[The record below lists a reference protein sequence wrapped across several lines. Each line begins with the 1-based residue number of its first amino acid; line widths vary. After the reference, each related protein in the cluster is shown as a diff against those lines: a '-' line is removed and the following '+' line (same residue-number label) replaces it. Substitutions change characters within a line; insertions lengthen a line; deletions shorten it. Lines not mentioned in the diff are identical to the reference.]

1 MSINRINIQPI
12 ADRIAAGATILVPNN
27 RLRDAVSH
35 AYASDIAQ
43 RVYLTPKVQ
52 GIDVWVRESWDHA
65 ASLGME
71 PFACKL
77 PISATEEIFLWIE
90 VIENSLS
97 KYPLLNPEET
107 ANQVSRA
114 YQLMK
119 QWRLQRDHAEPLRSY
134 AVIPDI
140 AAYLEWIEEFESLCQ
155 ERDVISLVD
164 CIEVLCNELAD
175 SPEIPVADE
184 LVLFNFYQPPPL
196 YAELFSL
203 LSQRTEVSEVQLA
216 TDIDTISGDLQ
227 EFSNPREEFMHVAN
241 WAKQLIEQD
250 SQAHIGLVGE
260 LNENQRTEL
269 ERILH
274 TTLNTNCIVEFTE
287 TESVFNSTHSTHSLL
302 DEALVYDAFL
312 LFDLVNEEQQ
322 GEAFCRV
329 LRSPFVLPQSDE
341 QEVRTKLETELR
353 RRVTSHC
360 RLQDLAYYAGR
371 EGKEYFCPNLST
383 AMLAI
388 RESFRRMPQ
397 LATPREWGQFLEKIL
412 SEFDWPGERVTP
424 YQRQVQQ
431 RFQKALDELATLTPL
446 LGTIDYT
453 RLVARLRNICV
464 RAKYQQQFSPQS
476 QISLYSID
484 EASGLNFDH
493 LWILNFNDQVWP
505 PPISPSPFLPYTLQ
519 KEVGLPGSH
528 SDVQHQF
535 AESAFRILCS
545 SVGNSLHASF
555 HRSDGEQECR
565 VSSYGRSFE
574 RIATDSEF
582 TGDNIPI
589 PLYGWESS
597 DTPRLSVAADDT
609 AVPLVVTEESLGGVS
624 VLSDQSNCPFH
635 GFLLHRL
642 HAEPLE
648 SFATGL
654 SRASRG
660 TAMHEALEFLFG
672 QVAGRDS
679 IPGDPNT
686 LTALCDEA
694 AGQAI
699 QFLRKVH
706 QALMTPRF
714 ERIEQQRIAN
724 LLQRFLKKEKERAD
738 FTVAAREQRHS
749 WSYRG
754 MVFNLKIDRVDR
766 LDDGSLAV
774 IDYKTGKTVASPT
787 SWLSDRPQDLQLPF
801 YSTVMNELQQE
812 SVAAI
817 AIAHVNPERTDYS
830 GIMEQKQFHR
840 SLTSVS
846 EKLPGDMDWPA
857 LNHHFKLKVQEI
869 ADEFLQGIA
878 RISPVD
884 YSERCSDPQIR
895 ALCRVPDS
903 EATDETGD

>member
-1 MSINRINIQPI
+1 MSVNRINIQPI
-12 ADRIAAGATILVPNN
+12 ADRITAGATVLVPNN
-27 RLRDAVSH
+27 RLRDAVAH
-35 AYASDIAQ
+35 AYADQISKK
-43 RVYLTPKVQ
+43 VYATPRVQ
-52 GIDVWVRESWDHA
+52 GIDVWVRETWDHA
-65 ASLGME
+65 ASLGIE
-71 PFACKL
+71 PFTHKL
-77 PISATEEIFLWIE
+77 PITTTEEIFLWIE

-97 KYPLLNPEET
+97 IYPLLNPEEA

-119 QWRLQRDHAEPLRSY
+119 QWRLQRDHAESLQSY

-140 AAYLEWIEEFESLCQ
+140 AAYLGWITEFESLCQ
-155 ERDVISLVD
+155 ERSVVSLVG
-164 CIEVLCNELAD
+164 CIELLCSELTN
-175 SPEIPVADE
+175 STEIPVASE

-203 LSQRTEVSEVQLA
+203 LSERTGVKEIQSA
-216 TDIDTISGDLQ
+216 TNIDKRAGNLQ
-227 EFSNPREEFMHVAN
+227 EFSNPREEFMQVAR

-250 SQAHIGLVGE
+250 SRAHIGLVGE

-269 ERILH
+269 ERILRH
-274 TTLNTNCIVEFTE
+274 TLKATSIVEFTQ

-312 LFDLVNEEQQ
+312 LFDLINEEQQ
-322 GEAFCRV
+322 AEAFCRI
-329 LRSPFVLPQSDE
+329 LRSPFILPEGDE
-341 QEVRTKLETELR
+341 QAARTQLEHELR
-353 RRVTSHC
+353 RRVTTRC
-360 RLQDLAYYAGR
+360 RLQDLAYYVGR
-371 EGKEYFCPNLST
+371 EDKDYYCPNLSA

-388 RESFRRMPQ
+388 REFFRRMPL
-397 LATPREWGQFLEKIL
+397 LATPREWSQFLEKVL
-412 SEFDWPGERVTP
+412 NEFDWPGTSLTP
-424 YQRQVQQ
+424 YQHQIQQ
-431 RFQKALDELATLTPL
+431 RFQTAIEELASLTPI
-446 LGTIDYT
+446 LGTIDYQSM
-453 RLVARLRNICV
+453 VARLRNICV
-464 RAKYQQQFSPQS
+464 RAKYQQQFNPQS

-505 PPISPSPFLPYTLQ
+505 PPISPSPFLPYSLQ

-535 AESAFRILCS
+535 AESAFEILCS
-545 SVGNSLHASF
+545 SVGSTLRASY
-555 HRSDGEQECR
+555 HCSDGEQEFR
-565 VSSYGRSFE
+565 PSSYSRYFE
-574 RIATDSEF
+574 RVNPNTEVSNNGISV
-582 TGDNIPI
+582 
-589 PLYGWESS
+589 PLYGWGST
-597 DTPRLSVAADDT
+597 DAPRLTAAEDDV
-609 AVPLVVTEESLGGVS
+609 AVPLVLTEESLGGVS
-624 VLSDQSNCPFH
+624 VLSAQSNCPFH

-660 TAMHEALEFLFG
+660 TAMHEALEFLFA
-672 QVAGRDS
+672 QVASRDS
-679 IPGDPNT
+679 IPADRNM

-694 AGQAI
+694 AEQAI

-714 ERIEQQRIAN
+714 ERIEQQRISN
-724 LLQRFLKKEKERAD
+724 LLQRFLQKEKERAD
-738 FTVAAREQRHS
+738 FTVQAREQRHS
-749 WSYRG
+749 WNYRG
-754 MVFNLKIDRVDR
+754 MKFNLKIDRVDR
-766 LDDGSLAV
+766 LEDGSLAV
-774 IDYKTGKTVASPT
+774 IDYKTGKTVASPST
-787 SWLSDRPQDLQLPF
+787 WLSDRPQDLQLPF

-830 GIMEQKQFHR
+830 GIMDQKQFHR

-846 EKLPGDMDWPA
+846 EKLPGDMDWPT
-857 LNHHFKLKVQEI
+857 LNRHFETKVHQI

-878 RISPVD
+878 RISPAD

-895 ALCRVPDS
+895 ALCRVPVNN
-903 EATDETGD
+903 ATNESGN